1 VLTESIKAFIERF
14 SNLAFMKSFF
24 TTPAA
29 CYFVCLMALTSCNTS
44 VKETDQGKRPNIIVV
59 LVDDMRWDEYGEAG
73 HNYIKTPNIDRIAK
87 EGVSFK
93 NAFATTPLCSPSRA
107 SFLTGQYAHTNG
119 IVDNQ
124 AHNELS
130 HQLNTFPKQLHEN
143 GYATA
148 FIGKWHMGNDD
159 TPRLGFD
166 YWASLRGQGEA
177 TDPGLNINGQQQ
189 TVKGYVTD
197 ILIDQSLLFINQ
209 KREQPFLLYLA
220 HKALHP
226 NVVQRDD
233 GSTSNIAQGGFVA
246 ADRHKGMYD
255 SALFARRPNYNISPI
270 DKPAL
275 ARKIDGLPPLSAETS
290 TKEKTIRERSEML
303 MAVDEGLGIILKA
316 LEDKGEL
323 DNTIIVFTSDHGYWY
338 GEHCLDEERRLAYEE
353 AIRIPMLVRYP
364 SLIKAGSASDQM
376 VLSIDLAPTLLEM
389 AGVTQG
395 NQLQGKS
402 WMPIFNETVK
412 DWRNSFLVEYYSDTV
427 FPRMQNMGYKAVRN
441 QQYKYIRY
449 VDLEGMNELYDIVND
464 PYELHNVID
473 DPEMAG
479 VLSEMKEELN
489 LLLQETGAERL
500 P

>member
-1 VLTESIKAFIERF
+1 
-14 SNLAFMKSFF
+14 MKSFY
-24 TTPAA
+24 TATST
-29 CYFVCLMALTSCNTS
+29 CCLIALIVIIGCNTAT
-44 VKETDQGKRPNIIVV
+44 KETSQTKRPNIIVV

-93 NAFATTPLCSPSRA
+93 NAFSTTPLCSPSRA

-148 FIGKWHMGNDD
+148 FVGKWHMGNDD
-159 TPRLGFD
+159 TPRPGFD

-177 TDPGLNINGQQQ
+177 IDPGLNINGKQQ
-189 TVKGYVTD
+189 TIQGYVTD
-197 ILIDQSLLFINQ
+197 ILIDQSLQFINQ

-226 NVVQRDD
+226 NVVQHDD

-255 SALFARRPNYNISPI
+255 SVLFNRRPNYNIPPL

-303 MAVDEGLGIILKA
+303 MAVDEGLGAILKT

-364 SLIKAGSASDQM
+364 SLIKAGSTNEQM
-376 VLSIDLAPTLLEM
+376 VLSIDLAPTLLEI
-389 AGVTQG
+389 AGVTAG
-395 NQLQGKS
+395 SPIQGKS
-402 WMPIFNETVK
+402 WVPIFNETVN
-412 DWRNSFLVEYYSDTV
+412 DWRKSFLVEYYSDTV
-427 FPRMQNMGYKAVRN
+427 FPRMLNMGYKAVRN
-441 QQYKYIRY
+441 QQYKYINY
-449 VDLEGMNELYDIVND
+449 VDLEGMNELYDIISD
-464 PYELHNVID
+464 PYELHNLID
-473 DPEMAG
+473 DPEMAT
-479 VLSEMKEELN
+479 VLAEMKEELN
-489 LLLQETGAERL
+489 RLLQETGAQRL